1 MLEQK
6 YMILIYVYMC
16 TLIIII
22 LFHIEFFSILLPGFL
37 FWVLKTLKISY
48 LHRISTC

>member
-22 LFHIEFFSILLPGFL
+22 LFHIEFFFNTFAWILILGVKDLEEQLP
-37 FWVLKTLKISY
+37 S
-48 LHRISTC
+48 